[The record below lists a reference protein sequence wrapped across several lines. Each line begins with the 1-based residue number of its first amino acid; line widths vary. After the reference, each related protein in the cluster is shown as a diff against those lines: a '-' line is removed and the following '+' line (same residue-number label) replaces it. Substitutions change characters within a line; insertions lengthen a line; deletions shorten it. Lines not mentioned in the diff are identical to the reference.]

1 MVLIRLLLTAE
12 KRIGVIYKSPYVEMW
27 YVLVQRERVVPRW
40 NDARII
46 RSVVV
51 DELIKLKLLR

>member
-27 YVLVQRERVVPRW
+27 YVQRERVVPRW